1 MNSMIHK
8 ENSENQCQ
16 NSQNM
21 SHWQTNSQLCRP
33 IATVLPNITAKLRYD
48 EGISLQEENL
58 IEEKKK
64 YTTRY
69 QPRCRNQLCYST
81 KQKMLPRNL
90 RIRQKLVKHKT
101 FVGQSVNLSINTEGT
116 CEENIVAYDL
126 KENPKEK
133 CSYKQINYFQLAS
146 EINKI
151 GNNANIFTKIDENG
165 INDNKQCLK
174 RPLIDGK
181 VVSMLRRLGTTLSH
195 NIFNKNSNS
204 SKLLVPQIMSPTESK
219 PRWTRKLDDD
229 EIVLHFNSA
238 ISEVLPQVIEDQQQK
253 LSDKSC
259 VPEIMTVKQAKRKL
273 TYQVSV
279 DEDVSQCIYNVLPE
293 GLSISLV

>member
-1 MNSMIHK
+1 
-8 ENSENQCQ
+8 
-16 NSQNM
+16 
-21 SHWQTNSQLCRP
+21 
-33 IATVLPNITAKLRYD
+33 
-48 EGISLQEENL
+48 
-58 IEEKKK
+58 
-64 YTTRY
+64 
-69 QPRCRNQLCYST
+69 
-81 KQKMLPRNL
+81 
-90 RIRQKLVKHKT
+90 
-101 FVGQSVNLSINTEGT
+101 
-116 CEENIVAYDL
+116 
-126 KENPKEK
+126 
-133 CSYKQINYFQLAS
+133 
-146 EINKI
+146 
-151 GNNANIFTKIDENG
+151 
-165 INDNKQCLK
+165 
-174 RPLIDGK
+174 
-181 VVSMLRRLGTTLSH
+181 MLRRLGTTLSH

-259 VPEIMTVKQAKRKL
+259 VPIMNVKQAKRKL